1 MHTSTATKRSIRSTI
16 AALLAVL
23 TMLAMVVPAAAAAK
37 DVYSSE
43 PLRLSITARIDSM
56 HMPAL
61 TVRHWSM
68 EVSAFSQAE

>member
-16 AALLAVL
+16 AALLAVQL
-23 TMLAMVVPAAAAAK
+23 KMYTLRK
-37 DVYSSE
+37 